1 MSAETPTDGNAGNEP
16 VPLEDFV
23 IITGVSGAGRST
35 AMEAF
40 EDAGYFC
47 VDNLPPEMIG
57 VVGFMPYHS
66 WW

>member
-1 MSAETPTDGNAGNEP
+1 MSAETPTDGNAGSEP

-40 EDAGYFC
+40 EDAGYF
-47 VDNLPPEMIG
+47 
-57 VVGFMPYHS
+57 
-66 WW
+66 